1 MNFNLILDKKYRYI
15 RLCVMLKQHNY
26 RLSIESIPLLY
37 RFCSRKCQIRIN
49 SFESCKPLKTVI
61 RALLSLIITH
71 RIDEKTILSEDE
83 REIMLEI

>member
-1 MNFNLILDKKYRYI
+1 MHYAKTTQLMELI
-15 RLCVMLKQHNY
+15 

-49 SFESCKPLKTVI
+49 SFDAKVGKPLKTVI